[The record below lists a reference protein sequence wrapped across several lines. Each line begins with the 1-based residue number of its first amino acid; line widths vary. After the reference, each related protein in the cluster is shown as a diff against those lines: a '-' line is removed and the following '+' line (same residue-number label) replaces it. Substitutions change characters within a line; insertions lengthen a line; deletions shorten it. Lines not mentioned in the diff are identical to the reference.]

1 MASIDERVVRMR
13 LDSNQFQSAASGI
26 TKTLDNLREKLK
38 FKNAGEGLDN
48 VTKSANKVNFSG
60 IEAGINAINSKFS
73 TMGVAFMSVVNQITT
88 AAMNAGR
95 QIANGLIEP
104 IQQGFGEYETQLN
117 SVQTILA
124 NTKSKG
130 TTIDQVNEA
139 LNTLNTYADK
149 TIYNFSEMTRNIGTF
164 TAAGVD
170 LQTSVDSIK
179 GIANLAAMSGSSS
192 AQASQAMYQ
201 LSQAIAAGRV
211 SLMDWN
217 SVVNAGM
224 GGEEFQNALK
234 RTAEH
239 FGTNVDAM
247 IDKYGSFRESLTEGG
262 WLTTDVLTETLKQFS
277 GAYSEADLIAQGYS
291 EDQAKAI
298 MDLAKTSEDA
308 ATKVKTFTQLVDTT
322 KEALGSGWAQTWQ
335 LVFGDFEEARES
347 WTNISNRL
355 SDMISASSDARNAII
370 KEWAELGGRQEL
382 FGTLN
387 DALDTLLSYITPI
400 KQGFQDVF
408 PPATG
413 QQLFDL
419 TQRIHEFVQNAKL
432 STEESEALRN
442 AVSKLLRPVKALTD
456 AIFGAAEG
464 FSNFVGGFKGLFN
477 GVVSVADGLGSLIEN
492 LTSGIDLAG
501 VFSSALSGMGSALS
515 GIGRVLSYVGA
526 GISTLAAALG
536 NTISATMQGIANLT
550 SGAGVAAGGIVTTLQ
565 TIIMTIPEF
574 AGNVIAAVGDAIKT
588 IFDNWPIQEI
598 ISTIQDS
605 LFAVI
610 LADIHGFFS
619 STKKEVESGAGIF
632 DKINEVFD
640 RFTKIGDSF
649 VKVLDKATKT
659 LSAMQMSIQANAIL
673 KIAAAVGILAI
684 SLKTLSEIPLDRLGS
699 ALGGLAGGLVIMGGA
714 GIGMLAILKK
724 MAGDLKGVKELND
737 LAKTIQKIAISMV
750 AFAAAIRLL
759 ADSMQVMASLSWEE
773 ILKGVVGIGSMA
785 GVLVAVSKLMEKVK
799 GVGKTSVQ
807 LIVFAGAIALLGN
820 ALRTMASLSWEEL
833 IRGLVGIA
841 SSAGVMVAS
850 MKLISKGTKNFL
862 KTSITLISFSAAIRM
877 LAESMKVYQDI
888 DVSTMVKAGAAL
900 TGFMAIITIFQKAMG
915 KLKISDVIT
924 MTATLIALSQAVQ
937 TIGEAMAIYNEIDIA
952 AVGKGLAAVGG
963 FMLEAVALTKLL
975 GKSSNFVEVAGGLF
989 AISEAVKTFAES
1001 AQIMA
1006 ELSWEE
1012 IGKGLVGVGGG
1023 LAIMLAAMHA
1033 MPKDMLKQSAGFAV
1047 MSFSLKAFTDAIADL
1062 GDLSIEQVATAL
1074 VALAGGMTVMVVAAR
1089 ALKGTMSGS
1098 GSMMLIALALSM
1110 MAGPIKTLG
1119 SMDVAS
1125 IAKALVTLAASFTI
1139 IGVAAKTLGSM
1150 SGQILKTAGTLAVM
1164 GAAITVFGIGLTAM
1178 VYPIQKLAELT
1189 GQQLASGVA
1198 GLAGVIGTLFAL
1210 ATAMKTLP
1218 DFSVKTVAKVAIMAL
1233 VIAGIGAVIKQLGQL
1248 ETGAALQAATAL
1260 TEVLLAASGAIFVLG
1275 NVPVTGAVKG
1285 VATMAIIIAGMAA
1298 IVAAMGA
1305 IAQIPGA
1312 QWLVGEGKAFLQ
1324 SIGEAI
1330 GGFFGGIIGGVV
1342 GGAITGVA
1350 SSLPGLGQSLSDF
1363 MTNAQPFFDGAN
1375 RLDASSMDGV
1385 KSLASAMLMITGAG
1399 LLDAA
1404 TSWLTGGSSMVE
1416 FGKQIAEFAPYMKQ
1430 YSEAVSGIDTGAV
1443 TASATAAKA
1452 LAEFA
1457 SNIPNEGGLL
1467 GKIMGENDLAEFA
1480 KKLVPFGLSMK
1491 MYASAVSGID
1501 TGAVEASATA
1511 AKALAE
1517 FAKNIPNEGGLLGKI
1532 MGEND
1537 LATWG
1542 AKLVPF
1548 GLSMK
1553 MFADS
1558 VSGIDPNVVTNAA
1571 TAGKALA
1578 EMAATIP
1585 NTGGL
1590 VSVFTGDNDL
1600 GEWGPKL
1607 ASFGAS
1613 MMAFSLSV
1621 AGIDAGAVTNAA
1633 NAGKALAEMA
1643 SAIPNSGGLGSL
1655 FTGDNDISTWGEKLP
1670 AFGEALAAY
1679 STSVA
1684 SVNADAVTA
1693 SATAAQSLV
1702 ALQDSLPAIGGLGE
1716 IFTGSKSFET
1726 LSTELPKFGL
1736 ALAMYG
1742 AAVSTINPDAVTAS
1756 ATAASALV
1764 ELYNQLPSVNGVVQ
1778 WWSGAPDMSAF
1789 GQGLQQLGLGIGM
1802 YGAAVANVNPE
1813 TLTASTTA
1821 VQTLANIYS
1830 GLPSINGVVQW
1841 WTGAPDLSAFGTG
1854 LMQLGVGI
1862 AGFGMSVSGI
1872 DSGSLTAATAA
1883 VAVLGTVYGNL
1894 PAVRGIVQWWS
1905 GAPDLSTFADGLK
1918 PLGEGVKA
1926 FSDAVGDVDPAS
1938 ISAASSSLAVLSS
1951 IYSSLPSVNG
1961 IVQWWEG
1968 APDMTKFADGLG
1980 GLGAGLKA
1988 YASQVGGAQVNFEA
2002 VTASIEPIRQIANL
2016 ATSLTG
2022 KDFSGV
2028 TTFKETLTNAGDL
2041 GLTTFNENLGTTAET
2056 TKTKLEAIKTAISE
2070 NSTAIST
2077 EFTNMKTSISEAS
2090 TGLGGTVQTEMSNLS
2105 SYVSSGGSSTRSA
2118 LSGLTSAF
2126 NSFKSDVSTA
2136 MSNTVNSL
2144 ETSLNTAVSK
2154 IGGYEQQFYDKGK
2167 ALATRLTDGV
2177 DQNVGDISSKF
2188 TSKIDKA
2195 VSAVEGKYK
2204 SFYDAGAYLV
2214 QGFIAGMDAW
2224 IDRAATKA
2232 ASMASSAAE
2241 SAKAALG
2248 EHSPSRVFRKIGSFA
2263 GEGLVLGM
2271 EDMRDS
2277 VVRSGTDIGASATKG
2292 LNDSISRIQKFI
2304 DNDRA
2309 FTPSI
2314 TPVLDTTPLSSNTR
2328 GIEALLT
2335 RSNLGIKSNTRG
2347 LSDIKNV
2354 VSTNAMLERYQSDL
2368 ANSNRELQRT
2378 ITDLRGDMSSYNDAI
2393 ANQETAVYVDGK
2405 KLASTI
2411 AKPMN
2416 QQLGIRSRRGSLS
2429 RV

>member
-1 MASIDERVVRMR
+1 MATIDERVVRMR
-13 LDSNQFQSAASGI
+13 LDSNQFKSAASGI
-26 TKTLDNLREKLK
+26 TKTLDSLKEKLQ
-38 FKNAGEGLDN
+38 FKNAGAGLDN
-48 VTKSANKVNFSG
+48 VTKAANKVNFKG
-60 IEAGINAINSKFS
+60 IEDGINSINSKFS
-73 TMGVAFMSVVNQITT
+73 TMGVAFMSVVNQITNSAT
-88 AAMNAGR
+88 NAGR
-95 QIANGLIEP
+95 QIANSMIQP
-104 IQQGFGEYETQLN
+104 IQQGFSEYETQLN

-139 LNTLNTYADK
+139 LSTLNTYADK

-247 IDKYGSFRESLTEGG
+247 IQQYGSFRESLTQGG

-277 GAYSEADLIAQGYS
+277 GAYTEADLIAQGYS

-308 ATKVKTFTQLVDTT
+308 ATKVKTFTQMVDTT

-347 WTNISNRL
+347 WTNISTRL
-355 SDMISASSDARNAII
+355 SDMISSSADARNAIVS
-370 KEWAELGGRQEL
+370 EWAELGGRQEL

-387 DALDTLLSYITPI
+387 DALDTLLSYLTPI

-408 PPATG
+408 PSATG
-413 QQLFDL
+413 QQLYDL
-419 TQRIHEFVQNAKL
+419 TKRIHEFVQNAKL
-432 STEESEALRN
+432 SAEESEALRG

-477 GVVSVADGLGSLIEN
+477 GVVSVADGIGSLIEN
-492 LTSGIDLAG
+492 FMSGIDLAG
-501 VFSSALSGMGSALS
+501 VFSSALTGMGSALS
-515 GIGRVLSYVGA
+515 GIGRLLSYVGV
-526 GISTLAAALG
+526 GISTLASALA
-536 NTISATMQGIANLT
+536 NTISATMQGVANLT
-550 SGAGVAAGGIVTTLQ
+550 AGAGTAAGGIVTTLQ

-588 IFDNWPIQEI
+588 IFDNWPVQEI
-598 ISTIQDS
+598 VATVQDS

-619 STKKEVESGAGIF
+619 ASKKEVESGAGIF

-640 RFTKIGDSF
+640 RFTNIGDSF

-699 ALGGLAGGLVIMGGA
+699 SLGGLAGGLVIMGGA

-724 MAGDLKGVKELND
+724 MAGDLKGVKQLND

-759 ADSMQVMASLSWEE
+759 ADSMQVMSSLSWEG
-773 ILKGVVGIGSMA
+773 ILKGIVGIGAMA
-785 GVLVAVSKLMEKVK
+785 GVLVGVTKLMGKVK
-799 GVGKTSVQ
+799 GLGKTS
-807 LIVFAGAIALLGN
+807 LELMVFSAAIALLGN
-820 ALRTMASLSWEEL
+820 ALKSMAALSWEEL
-833 IRGLVGIA
+833 ARGLTGLA
-841 SSAGVMVAS
+841 ASAGVMVAS
-850 MKLISKGTKNFL
+850 MKLMSKGTKNFI
-862 KTSITLISFSAAIRM
+862 KTTVTLLAFGFAIKT
-877 LAESMKVYQDI
+877 LASSMKAYQDLDI
-888 DVSTMVKAGAAL
+888 STMAKAGASL
-900 TGFMAIITIFQKAMG
+900 IGFMAIIAIFQKSMNM
-915 KLKISDVIT
+915 LKISDVVV
-924 MTATLIALSQAVQ
+924 MAATLIALSQAVQ
-937 TIGEAMAIYNEIDIA
+937 TIGEAMTIYNEIDA
-952 AVGKGLAAVGG
+952 SAVAKGLAAVGG
-963 FMLEAVALTKLL
+963 FILEAVALTKLL
-975 GKSSNFVEVAGGLF
+975 GKSSNFAEVAGGLF

-1023 LAIMLAAMHA
+1023 LAIMLTAMHK
-1033 MPKDMLKQSAGFAV
+1033 MPENMLQESAGFAI
-1047 MSFSLKAFTDAIADL
+1047 MAFSLKSFTDAIADL
-1062 GDLSIEQVATAL
+1062 GQLSIGQVGTAL
-1074 VALAGGMTVMVVAAR
+1074 LALAGGMTVLVIAAKQ
-1089 ALKGTMSGS
+1089 LQGTMSGS
-1098 GSMMLIALALSM
+1098 GSMLLIALALSM
-1110 MAGPIKTLG
+1110 MAGPLKTLG
-1119 SMDVAS
+1119 DMSVGA
-1125 IAKALVTLAASFTI
+1125 IAKSLITLAASFTI

-1218 DFSVKTVAKVAIMAL
+1218 DFSIKTVAKVAIMAL
-1233 VIAGIGAVIKQLGQL
+1233 VIAGIGAVIKQLGEL

-1260 TEVLLAASGAIFVLG
+1260 TEVLLAASGALFVLG

-1285 VATMAIIIAGMAA
+1285 VATMAIVIAGMAA

-1342 GGAITGVA
+1342 GGAMAGVA
-1350 SSLPGLGQSLSDF
+1350 SALPGLGQSLSDF
-1363 MTNAQPFFDGAN
+1363 MTNAQPFFDGVQGI
-1375 RLDASSMDGV
+1375 DPSSMEGV
-1385 KSLASAMLMITGAG
+1385 KSLASAMLMVTGAG
-1399 LLDAA
+1399 LVDAA

-1416 FGKQIAEFAPYMKQ
+1416 FGKQISEFAPYMRA
-1430 YSEAVSGIDTGAV
+1430 YSEAVVGIDTGAV
-1443 TASATAAKA
+1443 TASATAAQA

-1457 SNIPNEGGLL
+1457 KNIPNEGGLL
-1467 GKIMGENDLAEFA
+1467 AKITGENDLAAFA
-1480 KKLVPFGLSMK
+1480 QKLVPFGLSMR
-1491 MYASAVSGID
+1491 MYAAAVAGID

-1537 LATWG
+1537 LGAWG

-1558 VSGIDPNVVTNAA
+1558 VAGIDTNVVTNAA

-1578 EMAATIP
+1578 EMAKAIP

-1590 VSVFTGDNDL
+1590 AAFFAGDNDL
-1600 GEWGPKL
+1600 GDWGPKL
-1607 ASFGAS
+1607 SDFGTSMKSFAE
-1613 MMAFSLSV
+1613 SV
-1621 AGIDAGAVTNAA
+1621 SGIDASAVTNAA

-1655 FTGDNDISTWGEKLP
+1655 FTGDNDISEWGEKLP
-1670 AFGEALAAY
+1670 LFGTALSAY
-1679 STSVA
+1679 SASVA
-1684 SVNADAVTA
+1684 LVNADAVTA
-1693 SATAAQSLV
+1693 SANAAQALV
-1702 ALQDSLPAIGGLGE
+1702 QLQSSLPAIGGLGE
-1716 IFTGSKSFET
+1716 IFTGTKSFDT
-1726 LSTELPKFGL
+1726 LSEELPKFGM
-1736 ALAMYG
+1736 ALGMYG
-1742 AAVSTINPDAVTAS
+1742 TAVSTINPEAVTAS
-1756 ATAASALV
+1756 ATAAGALV
-1764 ELYNQLPSVNGVVQ
+1764 ELYKSLPSVNGVVQ
-1778 WWSGAPDMSAF
+1778 WWSGAPDLSAF

-1802 YGAAVANVNPE
+1802 YGAAVSTVNPE

-1841 WTGAPDLSAFGTG
+1841 WTGAPDLSAFGQG
-1854 LMQLGVGI
+1854 LVQLGNGVSSF
-1862 AGFGMSVSGI
+1862 AKSVEGVQP
-1872 DSGSLTAATAA
+1872 DSITMATSAL
-1883 VAVLGTVYGNL
+1883 AVLSTIYSNL
-1894 PAVRGIVQWWS
+1894 PSVNGIVQWWS
-1905 GAPDLSTFADGLK
+1905 GAPDLSTFAAGLK

-1926 FSDAVGDVDPAS
+1926 FSDEVKDVKPKVITA
-1938 ISAASSSLAVLSS
+1938 AASSLQVLSD
-1951 IYSSLPSVNG
+1951 IYANLPAVNG
-1961 IVQWWEG
+1961 IVQWWSG
-1968 APDMTKFADGLG
+1968 APDMESFSNGLKGLG
-1980 GLGAGLKA
+1980 SGLKA
-1988 YASQVGGAQVNFEA
+1988 YAQEVGGAQVNFEA
-2002 VTASIEPIRQIANL
+2002 VSASIEPIRQVANL
-2016 ATSLTG
+2016 ASSLTG

-2028 TTFKETLTNAGDL
+2028 TTFKEAISNAGDL

-2056 TKTKLEAIKTAISE
+2056 TKTKLGDIKTAISE
-2070 NSTAIST
+2070 NATGIST

-2118 LSGLTSAF
+2118 LTGLTNAF
-2126 NSFKSDVSTA
+2126 NSFKSNVSTA
-2136 MSNTVNSL
+2136 MQNTVNSL
-2144 ETSLNTAVSK
+2144 ETSLSSAQSK
-2154 IGGYEQQFYDKGK
+2154 IDGYKQPFYDSGK
-2167 ALATRLTDGV
+2167 ALADNLSRGISE
-2177 DQNVGDISSKF
+2177 NVKEVKSSF
-2188 TSKIDKA
+2188 TGKIDGA
-2195 VSAVEGKYK
+2195 VSAIRGKRK
-2204 SFYDAGAYLV
+2204 DFYDAGAWLV
-2214 QGFIAGMDAW
+2214 QGFIAGMEAW
-2224 IDRAATKA
+2224 IDRAANRA
-2232 ASMASSAAE
+2232 AAMANAAE
-2241 SAKAALG
+2241 SAAKAALD

-2271 EDMRDS
+2271 DDMRDS
-2277 VVRSGTDIGASATKG
+2277 VAKSGMAIGRSATKG
-2292 LNDSISRIQKFI
+2292 LNDSLVKIQSFI
-2304 DNDRA
+2304 DGDRSL
-2309 FTPSI
+2309 TPSI
-2314 TPVLDTTPLSSNTR
+2314 TPVLDTSPLLSNTR
-2328 GIEALLT
+2328 GIENLLS
-2335 RSNLGIKSNTRG
+2335 RSNLGIRSNVRG
-2347 LSDIKNV
+2347 LEAIRNV
-2354 VSTNAMLERYQSDL
+2354 VSTNSMLERYQSDL
-2368 ANSNRELQRT
+2368 MTSNRDLRNS
-2378 ITDLRGDMSSYNDAI
+2378 ITDLRGDMSKYASAVES
-2393 ANQETAVYVDGK
+2393 QETSVYIDGK

-2416 QQLGIRSRRGSLS
+2416 QELGKRYRRGSLTKL
-2429 RV
+2429 

>member
-13 LDSNQFQSAASGI
+13 LDSNQFKSAASGI
-26 TKTLDNLREKLK
+26 TKTLDSLKEKLQ
-38 FKNAGEGLDN
+38 FKNAGAGLDN
-48 VTKSANKVNFSG
+48 VTKAANKVNFKG
-60 IEAGINAINSKFS
+60 IEDGINSINGKFS
-73 TMGVAFMSVVNQITT
+73 TMGVAFMSVVNQITNS
-88 AAMNAGR
+88 AMNAGR
-95 QIANGLIEP
+95 QIANSMIQP
-104 IQQGFGEYETQLN
+104 IQQGFSEYETQLN

-179 GIANLAAMSGSSS
+179 GIANLAAISGSSS

-247 IDKYGSFRESLTEGG
+247 IQEYGSFRESLTQGG

-277 GAYSEADLIAQGYS
+277 GAYTEADLIAQGYS

-355 SDMISASSDARNAII
+355 SDMISSSSDARNAIVS
-370 KEWAELGGRQEL
+370 EWAELGGRQEL

-387 DALDTLLSYITPI
+387 DALDTLLSYLTPI

-413 QQLFDL
+413 QQLYDL
-419 TQRIHEFVQNAKL
+419 TKRIHEFVQNTKL
-432 STEESEALRN
+432 STEESEALRG

-456 AIFGAAEG
+456 AILGAGEG

-477 GVVSVADGLGSLIEN
+477 GVVSVADGIGSLIEN
-492 LTSGIDLAG
+492 FMSGIDLAG

-515 GIGRVLSYVGA
+515 GIGRLLSYVGT
-526 GISTLAAALG
+526 GISTLASALA
-536 NTISATMQGIANLT
+536 NTISATMQGVANLT
-550 SGAGVAAGGIVTTLQ
+550 AGAGTAAGGIVTTLQ

-598 ISTIQDS
+598 IATVQDS
-605 LFAVI
+605 LFTVI

-619 STKKEVESGAGIF
+619 GAKKEVESGAGIF

-659 LSAMQMSIQANAIL
+659 LSAMQTSIQANAIL

-684 SLKTLSEIPLDRLGS
+684 SLKTLSEIPIDRLGS
-699 ALGGLAGGLVIMGGA
+699 SLGGLAGGLVIMGGA

-724 MAGDLKGVKELND
+724 MAGDLKGVKQLND
-737 LAKTIQKIAISMV
+737 LSKTIQKIAISMV

-759 ADSMQVMASLSWEE
+759 ADSMQVMSSLSWEG
-773 ILKGVVGIGSMA
+773 ILKGIVGIGAMA
-785 GVLVAVSKLMEKVK
+785 GVLVGVTKLMEKVK
-799 GVGKTSVQ
+799 GVGKTS
-807 LIVFAGAIALLGN
+807 LELMVFSAAIALLGN
-820 ALRTMASLSWEEL
+820 ALKSMADLSWEEL
-833 IRGLVGIA
+833 ARGLTGIA
-841 SSAGVMVAS
+841 ASAGVMVAS
-850 MKLISKGTKNFL
+850 MKLMSKGTKNFI
-862 KTSITLISFSAAIRM
+862 KTTVTLLAFGFAIKT
-877 LAESMKVYQDI
+877 LASSMKAYQDI
-888 DVSTMVKAGAAL
+888 DLSAMGKAGASL
-900 TGFMAIITIFQKAMG
+900 IGFMAIIAIFRKSMSE
-915 KLKISDVIT
+915 LKISDVVV
-924 MTATLIALSQAVQ
+924 MAATLVALSQAVQ
-937 TIGEAMAIYNEIDIA
+937 TIGEAMTIYNEIDA
-952 AVGKGLAAVGG
+952 SAVGKGLAAVGG
-963 FMLEAVALTKLL
+963 FVLEAVALTKLL
-975 GKSSNFVEVAGGLF
+975 GKSSNFVEVSGGLF

-1023 LAIMLAAMHA
+1023 LAIMLTAMHK
-1033 MPKDMLKQSAGFAV
+1033 MPKDMLQQSAGFAV
-1047 MSFSLKAFTDAIADL
+1047 MAFSLKSFTDAIADL
-1062 GDLSIEQVATAL
+1062 GQLSIEQVGTAL
-1074 VALAGGMTVMVVAAR
+1074 VALAGGMTVLVIAAR
-1089 ALKGTMSGS
+1089 QLQDTMSGS
-1098 GSMMLIALALSM
+1098 GSMLLIALALSM
-1110 MAGPIKTLG
+1110 MVGPLKTLG
-1119 SMDVAS
+1119 DMSVGA
-1125 IAKALVTLAASFTI
+1125 IAKSLVTLAASFTI

-1178 VYPIQKLAELT
+1178 VHPIQKLAELT

-1198 GLAGVIGTLFAL
+1198 GLVGVIGTLFAL

-1233 VIAGIGAVIKQLGQL
+1233 VIAGIGAVIKQLGEL

-1260 TEVLLAASGAIFVLG
+1260 TEVLLAASAALFVLG

-1285 VATMAIIIAGMAA
+1285 VATMAIVIAGMSAVVAA
-1298 IVAAMGA
+1298 IGG

-1324 SIGEAI
+1324 TIGEAI
-1330 GGFFGGIIGGVV
+1330 GGFFGGIVGGVV
-1342 GGAITGVA
+1342 GGAMAGVA
-1350 SSLPGLGQSLSDF
+1350 SALPGLGQSLSDF
-1363 MTNAQPFFDGAN
+1363 MTNAQPFFDGVQGI
-1375 RLDASSMDGV
+1375 DPSSMEGV
-1385 KSLASAMLMITGAG
+1385 KSLASAMLMVTGAG
-1399 LLDAA
+1399 LVDAA

-1416 FGKQIAEFAPYMKQ
+1416 FGKQISEFAPYMRA
-1430 YSEAVSGIDTGAV
+1430 YSEAVVGIDTGAV
-1443 TASATAAKA
+1443 T
-1452 LAEFA
+1452 
-1457 SNIPNEGGLL
+1457 
-1467 GKIMGENDLAEFA
+1467 
-1480 KKLVPFGLSMK
+1480 
-1491 MYASAVSGID
+1491 
-1501 TGAVEASATA
+1501 ASATA

-1542 AKLVPF
+1542 TKLVPF
-1548 GLSMK
+1548 GKSMK
-1553 MFADS
+1553 QFADS
-1558 VSGIDPNVVTNAA
+1558 VAGIDTNVVTNAA

-1578 EMAATIP
+1578 EMAKAIP

-1590 VSVFTGDNDL
+1590 AAFFAGDNDL
-1600 GEWGPKL
+1600 GDWGPKL
-1607 ASFGAS
+1607 SDFGTSMKSFAE
-1613 MMAFSLSV
+1613 SV
-1621 AGIDAGAVTNAA
+1621 SGIDASAVTNAA

-1643 SAIPNSGGLGSL
+1643 SAIPNSGGLVSL
-1655 FTGDNDISTWGEKLP
+1655 FTGDNDISEWGEKLP
-1670 AFGEALAAY
+1670 LFGDALSAY
-1679 STSVA
+1679 SASVA
-1684 SVNADAVTA
+1684 LVNADAVTA
-1693 SATAAQSLV
+1693 SANAAQALV
-1702 ALQDSLPAIGGLGE
+1702 QLQSSLPAIGGLGE
-1716 IFTGSKSFET
+1716 IFTGTKSFDT
-1726 LSTELPKFGL
+1726 LTEQLPKFGM
-1736 ALAMYG
+1736 ALGMYG
-1742 AAVSTINPDAVTAS
+1742 AAVSTVNPEAVTAS
-1756 ATAASALV
+1756 ANAAGSLV
-1764 ELYNQLPSVNGVVQ
+1764 ELYKSLPSVNGVVQ
-1778 WWSGAPDMSAF
+1778 WWSGAPDLSAF
-1789 GQGLQQLGLGIGM
+1789 GQGLQQLGLGIAM
-1802 YGAAVANVNPE
+1802 YGTAVQNVNPD

-1830 GLPSINGVVQW
+1830 GLPSVNGVVQW
-1841 WTGAPDLSAFGTG
+1841 WSGAPDLSTFGQG
-1854 LMQLGVGI
+1854 LVQLGNGI
-1862 AGFGMSVSGI
+1862 ASFSESIDGI
-1872 DSGSLTAATAA
+1872 KPDVINTATSALQVLATI
-1883 VAVLGTVYGNL
+1883 YSNL
-1894 PAVRGIVQWWS
+1894 PSVNGIVQWWN

-1926 FSDAVGDVDPAS
+1926 FSDEVKDVKPKVITA
-1938 ISAASSSLAVLSS
+1938 AASSLQVLSE
-1951 IYSSLPSVNG
+1951 IYANLPAVNG
-1961 IVQWWEG
+1961 IVQWWSG
-1968 APDMTKFADGLG
+1968 TPDMESFSNGLKGLG
-1980 GLGAGLKA
+1980 SGLKA
-1988 YASQVGGAQVNFEA
+1988 YAQEVGGAQVNFEA
-2002 VTASIEPIRQIANL
+2002 VSASIEPIRQVANL
-2016 ATSLTG
+2016 ASSLTG

-2028 TTFKETLTNAGDL
+2028 TTFKEAISNAGDL
-2041 GLTTFNENLGTTAET
+2041 GLTTFNKNLGTTAET
-2056 TKTKLEAIKTAISE
+2056 TKTKLGDIKTAISE
-2070 NSTAIST
+2070 NATGIST

-2118 LSGLTSAF
+2118 LTGLTSAF
-2126 NSFKSDVSTA
+2126 NSFKSNVSTA
-2136 MSNTVNSL
+2136 MQNTVNSL
-2144 ETSLNTAVSK
+2144 STSLTNAQSK
-2154 IGGYEQQFYDKGK
+2154 IDGYKQPFYDSGK
-2167 ALATRLTDGV
+2167 ALADNLSRGV
-2177 DQNVGDISSKF
+2177 SENVKELKSGF
-2188 TSKIDKA
+2188 TGKIDGA
-2195 VSAVEGKYK
+2195 VSAVRGKRQD
-2204 SFYDAGAYLV
+2204 FYDAGAWLV
-2214 QGFIAGMDAW
+2214 QGFIAGMNAW
-2224 IDRAATKA
+2224 IDTAANRAAA
-2232 ASMASSAAE
+2232 MANAAE
-2241 SAKAALG
+2241 SAAKAALD

-2271 EDMRDS
+2271 DDMRDS
-2277 VVRSGTDIGASATKG
+2277 VAKSGMAIGRSATKG
-2292 LNDSISRIQKFI
+2292 LNDSLVKIQSFI
-2304 DNDRA
+2304 DGDRS

-2314 TPVLDTTPLSSNTR
+2314 TPVLDTTPLLNNAS
-2328 GIEALLT
+2328 GIENLLS
-2335 RSNLGIKSNTRG
+2335 RSNVGIRSTARG
-2347 LSDIKNV
+2347 LDAIRNV
-2354 VSTNAMLERYQSDL
+2354 VSTNSMLEQYQSDL
-2368 ANSNRELQRT
+2368 MNGNRELRDS
-2378 ITDLRGDMSSYNDAI
+2378 IGGLRNDMSKYISA
-2393 ANQETAVYVDGK
+2393 AESQETAVYVDGK
-2405 KLASTI
+2405 KLASSI

>member
-1 MASIDERVVRMR
+1 MATIDERVVRMR
-13 LDSNQFQSAASGI
+13 LDSNQFKSAASGI
-26 TKTLDNLREKLK
+26 TKTLDSLKEKLQ
-38 FKNAGEGLDN
+38 FKNAGAGLDN
-48 VTKSANKVNFSG
+48 VTKAANKVNFKG

-73 TMGVAFMSVVNQITT
+73 TMGVAFMSVVNQITNS
-88 AAMNAGR
+88 AMNAGR
-95 QIANGLIEP
+95 QIANSMIQP
-104 IQQGFGEYETQLN
+104 IQQGFSEYETQLN

-139 LNTLNTYADK
+139 LSTLNTYADK

-247 IDKYGSFRESLTEGG
+247 IQQYGSFRESLTQGG

-277 GAYSEADLIAQGYS
+277 GAYTEADLIAQGYS

-308 ATKVKTFTQLVDTT
+308 ATKVKTFTQMVDTT

-347 WTNISNRL
+347 WTNISTRL
-355 SDMISASSDARNAII
+355 SDMISSSADARNAIVS
-370 KEWAELGGRQEL
+370 EWAELGGRQEL

-387 DALDTLLSYITPI
+387 DALDTLLSYLTPI

-408 PPATG
+408 PSATG
-413 QQLFDL
+413 QQLYDL
-419 TQRIHEFVQNAKL
+419 TKRIHEFVQNAKL
-432 STEESEALRN
+432 SAEESEALRG

-477 GVVSVADGLGSLIEN
+477 GVVSVADGIGSLIEN
-492 LTSGIDLAG
+492 FMSGIDLAG
-501 VFSSALSGMGSALS
+501 VFSSALTGMGSALS
-515 GIGRVLSYVGA
+515 GIGRLLSYVGV
-526 GISTLAAALG
+526 GISTLASALA
-536 NTISATMQGIANLT
+536 NTISATMQGVANLT
-550 SGAGVAAGGIVTTLQ
+550 AGAGTAAGGIVTTLQ

-588 IFDNWPIQEI
+588 IFDNWPVQEI
-598 ISTIQDS
+598 VATVQDS

-619 STKKEVESGAGIF
+619 ASKKEVESGAGIF

-640 RFTKIGDSF
+640 RFTNIGDSF

-699 ALGGLAGGLVIMGGA
+699 SLGGLAGGLVIMGGA

-724 MAGDLKGVKELND
+724 MAGDLKGVKQLND

-759 ADSMQVMASLSWEE
+759 ADSMQVMSSLSWEG
-773 ILKGVVGIGSMA
+773 ILKGIVGIGAMA
-785 GVLVAVSKLMEKVK
+785 GVLVGVTKLMGKVK
-799 GVGKTSVQ
+799 GLGKTS
-807 LIVFAGAIALLGN
+807 LELMVFSAAIALLGN
-820 ALRTMASLSWEEL
+820 ALKSMAALSWEEL
-833 IRGLVGIA
+833 ARGLTGIA
-841 SSAGVMVAS
+841 ASAGVMVAS
-850 MKLISKGTKNFL
+850 MKLMSKGTKNFI
-862 KTSITLISFSAAIRM
+862 KTTVTLLAFGFAIKT
-877 LAESMKVYQDI
+877 LASSMKAYQDLDI
-888 DVSTMVKAGAAL
+888 STMAKAGASL
-900 TGFMAIITIFQKAMG
+900 IGFMAIIAIFQKSMNM
-915 KLKISDVIT
+915 LKISDVVV
-924 MTATLIALSQAVQ
+924 MAATLIALSQAVQ
-937 TIGEAMAIYNEIDIA
+937 TIGEAMTIYNEIDA
-952 AVGKGLAAVGG
+952 SAVAKGLAAVGG
-963 FMLEAVALTKLL
+963 FILEAVALTKLL
-975 GKSSNFVEVAGGLF
+975 GKSSNFAEVAGGLF

-1023 LAIMLAAMHA
+1023 LAIMLTAMHK
-1033 MPKDMLKQSAGFAV
+1033 MPENMLQESAGFAI
-1047 MSFSLKAFTDAIADL
+1047 MAFSLKSFTDAIADL
-1062 GDLSIEQVATAL
+1062 GQLSIGQVGTAL
-1074 VALAGGMTVMVVAAR
+1074 LALAGGMTVLVIAAKQ
-1089 ALKGTMSGS
+1089 LQGTMSGS
-1098 GSMMLIALALSM
+1098 GSMLLIALALSM
-1110 MAGPIKTLG
+1110 MAGPLKTLG
-1119 SMDVAS
+1119 DMSVGA
-1125 IAKALVTLAASFTI
+1125 IAKSLITLAASFTI

-1233 VIAGIGAVIKQLGQL
+1233 VIAGIGAVIKQLGEL
-1248 ETGAALQAATAL
+1248 ESGAALQAATAL
-1260 TEVLLAASGAIFVLG
+1260 TEVLLAASGALFVLG

-1285 VATMAIIIAGMAA
+1285 VATMAIVIAGMAA

-1330 GGFFGGIIGGVV
+1330 GGFFGGIVGGVV
-1342 GGAITGVA
+1342 GGAMAGVA
-1350 SSLPGLGQSLSDF
+1350 SALPGLGQSLSDF
-1363 MTNAQPFFDGAN
+1363 MTNAQPFFDGVQGI
-1375 RLDASSMDGV
+1375 DPSSMEGV
-1385 KSLASAMLMITGAG
+1385 KSLASAMLMVTGAG
-1399 LLDAA
+1399 LVDAA

-1416 FGKQIAEFAPYMKQ
+1416 FGKQISEFAPYMRA
-1430 YSEAVSGIDTGAV
+1430 YSEAVVGIDTGAV
-1443 TASATAAKA
+1443 TASATAAQA

-1457 SNIPNEGGLL
+1457 KNIPNEGGLL
-1467 GKIMGENDLAEFA
+1467 AKITGENDLAAFA
-1480 KKLVPFGLSMK
+1480 QKLVPFGLSMR
-1491 MYASAVSGID
+1491 MYAAAVAGID

-1537 LATWG
+1537 LGAWG

-1558 VSGIDPNVVTNAA
+1558 VAGIDTNVVTNAA

-1578 EMAATIP
+1578 EMAKAIP

-1590 VSVFTGDNDL
+1590 AAFFAGDNDL
-1600 GEWGPKL
+1600 GDWGPKL
-1607 ASFGAS
+1607 SDFGTSMKSFAE
-1613 MMAFSLSV
+1613 SV
-1621 AGIDAGAVTNAA
+1621 SGIDASAVTNAA

-1655 FTGDNDISTWGEKLP
+1655 FTGDNDISEWGEKLP
-1670 AFGEALAAY
+1670 LFGTALSAY
-1679 STSVA
+1679 SASVA
-1684 SVNADAVTA
+1684 LVNADAVTA
-1693 SATAAQSLV
+1693 SANAAQALV
-1702 ALQDSLPAIGGLGE
+1702 QLQSSLPAIGGLGE
-1716 IFTGSKSFET
+1716 IFTGTKSFDT
-1726 LSTELPKFGL
+1726 LSEELPKFGM
-1736 ALAMYG
+1736 ALGMYG
-1742 AAVSTINPDAVTAS
+1742 TAVSTINPEAVTAS
-1756 ATAASALV
+1756 ATAAGALV
-1764 ELYNQLPSVNGVVQ
+1764 ELYKSLPSVNGVVQ
-1778 WWSGAPDMSAF
+1778 WWSGAPDLSAF

-1802 YGAAVANVNPE
+1802 YGAAVSTVNPE

-1841 WTGAPDLSAFGTG
+1841 WTGAPDLSAFGQG
-1854 LMQLGVGI
+1854 LVQLGNGVSSF
-1862 AGFGMSVSGI
+1862 AKSVEGVQP
-1872 DSGSLTAATAA
+1872 DSITMATSAL
-1883 VAVLGTVYGNL
+1883 AVLSTIYSNL
-1894 PAVRGIVQWWS
+1894 PSVNGIVQWWS
-1905 GAPDLSTFADGLK
+1905 GAPDLSTFAAGLK

-1926 FSDAVGDVDPAS
+1926 FSDEVKDVKPKVITA
-1938 ISAASSSLAVLSS
+1938 AASSLQVLSD
-1951 IYSSLPSVNG
+1951 IYANLPAVNG
-1961 IVQWWEG
+1961 IVQWWSG
-1968 APDMTKFADGLG
+1968 APDMESFSNGLKGLG
-1980 GLGAGLKA
+1980 SGLKA
-1988 YASQVGGAQVNFEA
+1988 YAQEVGGAQVNFEA
-2002 VTASIEPIRQIANL
+2002 VSASIEPIRQVANL
-2016 ATSLTG
+2016 ASSLTG

-2028 TTFKETLTNAGDL
+2028 TTFKEAISNAGDL

-2056 TKTKLEAIKTAISE
+2056 TKTKLGDIKTAISE
-2070 NSTAIST
+2070 NATGIST

-2118 LSGLTSAF
+2118 LTGLTSAF
-2126 NSFKSDVSTA
+2126 TSFKSNVSTA
-2136 MSNTVNSL
+2136 MQNTVNSL
-2144 ETSLNTAVSK
+2144 STSLSSAQSK
-2154 IGGYEQQFYDKGK
+2154 IDGYKQPFYDSGK
-2167 ALATRLTDGV
+2167 ALADNLSRGV
-2177 DQNVGDISSKF
+2177 SENVKEVKSSF
-2188 TSKIDKA
+2188 TGKIDGA
-2195 VSAVEGKYK
+2195 VSAIRGKRK
-2204 SFYDAGAYLV
+2204 DFYDAGAWLV
-2214 QGFIAGMDAW
+2214 QGFIAGMEAW
-2224 IDRAATKA
+2224 IDRAANRA
-2232 ASMASSAAE
+2232 AAMADAAE
-2241 SAKAALG
+2241 TSAKAALD
-2248 EHSPSRVFRKIGSFA
+2248 ENSPSRVFRKIGSFA

-2271 EDMRDS
+2271 DDMRDS
-2277 VVRSGTDIGASATKG
+2277 VAKSGMAIGRSATKG
-2292 LNDSISRIQKFI
+2292 LNDSLVKIQSFI
-2304 DNDRA
+2304 DGDRS

-2314 TPVLDTTPLSSNTR
+2314 TPVLDTTPLLSNTR
-2328 GIEALLT
+2328 GIENLLS
-2335 RSNLGIKSNTRG
+2335 RSNLGIRSNVRG
-2347 LSDIKNV
+2347 LEAIRNV
-2354 VSTNAMLERYQSDL
+2354 VSTNSMLERYQSDL
-2368 ANSNRELQRT
+2368 MTSNRDLRNS
-2378 ITDLRGDMSSYNDAI
+2378 ITDLRGDMSKYASAVES
-2393 ANQETAVYVDGK
+2393 QETAVYIDGK

>member
-1 MASIDERVVRMR
+1 MATIDERVVRMR
-13 LDSNQFQSAASGI
+13 LDSNQFKSAASGI
-26 TKTLDNLREKLK
+26 TKTLDSLKEKLQ
-38 FKNAGEGLDN
+38 FKNAGAGLDN
-48 VTKSANKVNFSG
+48 VTKAANKVNFKG

-73 TMGVAFMSVVNQITT
+73 TMGVAFMSVVNQITNS
-88 AAMNAGR
+88 AMNAGR
-95 QIANGLIEP
+95 QIANSMIQP
-104 IQQGFGEYETQLN
+104 IQQGFSEYETQLN

-139 LNTLNTYADK
+139 LSTLNTYADK

-247 IDKYGSFRESLTEGG
+247 IQQYGSFRESLTQGG

-277 GAYSEADLIAQGYS
+277 GAYTEADLIAQGYS

-308 ATKVKTFTQLVDTT
+308 ATKVKTFTQMVDTT

-347 WTNISNRL
+347 WTNISTRL
-355 SDMISASSDARNAII
+355 SDMISSSADARNAIVS
-370 KEWAELGGRQEL
+370 EWAELGGRQEL

-387 DALDTLLSYITPI
+387 DALDTLLSYLTPI

-408 PPATG
+408 PSATG
-413 QQLFDL
+413 QQLYDL
-419 TQRIHEFVQNAKL
+419 TKRIHEFVQNAKL
-432 STEESEALRN
+432 SAEESEALRG

-477 GVVSVADGLGSLIEN
+477 GVVSVADGIGSLIEN
-492 LTSGIDLAG
+492 FMSGIDLAG
-501 VFSSALSGMGSALS
+501 VFSSALTGMGSALS
-515 GIGRVLSYVGA
+515 GIGRLLSYVGV
-526 GISTLAAALG
+526 GISTLASALA
-536 NTISATMQGIANLT
+536 NTISATMQGVANLT
-550 SGAGVAAGGIVTTLQ
+550 AGAGTAAGGIVTTLQ

-598 ISTIQDS
+598 VATVQDS

-619 STKKEVESGAGIF
+619 ASKKEVESGAGIF

-640 RFTKIGDSF
+640 RFTNIGDSF

-699 ALGGLAGGLVIMGGA
+699 SLGGLAGGLVIMGGA

-724 MAGDLKGVKELND
+724 MAGDLKGVKQLND

-759 ADSMQVMASLSWEE
+759 ADSMQVMSSLSWEG
-773 ILKGVVGIGSMA
+773 ILKGIVGIGAMA
-785 GVLVAVSKLMEKVK
+785 GVLVGVTKLMGKVK
-799 GVGKTSVQ
+799 GLGKTS
-807 LIVFAGAIALLGN
+807 LELMVFSAAIALLGN
-820 ALRTMASLSWEEL
+820 ALKSMAALSWEEL
-833 IRGLVGIA
+833 ARGLTGLA
-841 SSAGVMVAS
+841 ASAGVMVAS
-850 MKLISKGTKNFL
+850 MKLMSKGTKNFI
-862 KTSITLISFSAAIRM
+862 KTTVTLLAFGFAIKT
-877 LAESMKVYQDI
+877 LASSMKAYQDLDI
-888 DVSTMVKAGAAL
+888 STMAKAGASL
-900 TGFMAIITIFQKAMG
+900 IGFMAIIAIFQKSMNM
-915 KLKISDVIT
+915 LKISDVVV
-924 MTATLIALSQAVQ
+924 MAATLIALSQAVQ
-937 TIGEAMAIYNEIDIA
+937 TIGEAMTIYNEIDA
-952 AVGKGLAAVGG
+952 SAVAKGLAAVGG
-963 FMLEAVALTKLL
+963 FILEAVALTKLL
-975 GKSSNFVEVAGGLF
+975 GKSSNFAEVAGGLF

-1023 LAIMLAAMHA
+1023 LAIMLTAMHK
-1033 MPKDMLKQSAGFAV
+1033 MPENMLQESAGFAI
-1047 MSFSLKAFTDAIADL
+1047 MAFSLKSFTDAIADL
-1062 GDLSIEQVATAL
+1062 GQLSIGQVGTAL
-1074 VALAGGMTVMVVAAR
+1074 LALAGGMTVLVIAAKQ
-1089 ALKGTMSGS
+1089 LQGTMSGS
-1098 GSMMLIALALSM
+1098 GSMLLIALALSM
-1110 MAGPIKTLG
+1110 MAGPLKTLG
-1119 SMDVAS
+1119 DMSVGA
-1125 IAKALVTLAASFTI
+1125 IAKSLITLAASFTI

-1233 VIAGIGAVIKQLGQL
+1233 VIAGIGAVIKQLGEL
-1248 ETGAALQAATAL
+1248 ESGAALQAATAL
-1260 TEVLLAASGAIFVLG
+1260 TEVLLAASGALFVLG

-1285 VATMAIIIAGMAA
+1285 VATMAIVIAGMAA

-1330 GGFFGGIIGGVV
+1330 GGFFGGIVGGVV
-1342 GGAITGVA
+1342 GGAMAGVA
-1350 SSLPGLGQSLSDF
+1350 SALPGLGQSLSDF
-1363 MTNAQPFFDGAN
+1363 MTNAQPFFDGVQGI
-1375 RLDASSMDGV
+1375 DPSSMEGV
-1385 KSLASAMLMITGAG
+1385 KSLASAMLMVTGAG
-1399 LLDAA
+1399 LVDAA

-1416 FGKQIAEFAPYMKQ
+1416 FGKQISEFAPYMRA
-1430 YSEAVSGIDTGAV
+1430 YSEAVVGIDTGAV
-1443 TASATAAKA
+1443 TASATAAQA

-1457 SNIPNEGGLL
+1457 KNIPNEGGLL
-1467 GKIMGENDLAEFA
+1467 AKITGENDLAAFA
-1480 KKLVPFGLSMK
+1480 QKLVPFGLSMR
-1491 MYASAVSGID
+1491 MYAAAVAGID

-1537 LATWG
+1537 LGAWG

-1558 VSGIDPNVVTNAA
+1558 VAGIDTNVVTNAA

-1578 EMAATIP
+1578 EMAKAIP

-1590 VSVFTGDNDL
+1590 AAFFAGDNDL
-1600 GEWGPKL
+1600 GDWGPKL
-1607 ASFGAS
+1607 SDFGTSMKSFAE
-1613 MMAFSLSV
+1613 SV
-1621 AGIDAGAVTNAA
+1621 SGIDASAVTNAA

-1655 FTGDNDISTWGEKLP
+1655 FTGDNDISEWGEKLP
-1670 AFGEALAAY
+1670 LFGTALSAY
-1679 STSVA
+1679 SASVA
-1684 SVNADAVTA
+1684 LVNADAVTA
-1693 SATAAQSLV
+1693 SANAAQALV
-1702 ALQDSLPAIGGLGE
+1702 QLQSSLPAIGGLGE
-1716 IFTGSKSFET
+1716 LFTGTKSFDT
-1726 LSTELPKFGL
+1726 LSEQLPKFGM
-1736 ALAMYG
+1736 ALGMYG
-1742 AAVSTINPDAVTAS
+1742 AAVSTVNPEAVTAS
-1756 ATAASALV
+1756 ATAAGALV
-1764 ELYNQLPSVNGVVQ
+1764 ELYKSLPSVNGVVQ
-1778 WWSGAPDMSAF
+1778 WWSGAPDLSAF

-1802 YGAAVANVNPE
+1802 YGAAVSTVNPE

-1841 WTGAPDLSAFGTG
+1841 WTGAPDLSAFGQG
-1854 LMQLGVGI
+1854 LVQLGNGVSSF
-1862 AGFGMSVSGI
+1862 AKSVEGVQP
-1872 DSGSLTAATAA
+1872 DSITMATSAL
-1883 VAVLGTVYGNL
+1883 AVLSTIYSNL
-1894 PAVRGIVQWWS
+1894 PSVNGIVQWWS
-1905 GAPDLSTFADGLK
+1905 GAPDLSTFAAGLK

-1926 FSDAVGDVDPAS
+1926 FSDEVKDVKPKVITA
-1938 ISAASSSLAVLSS
+1938 AASSLQVLSD
-1951 IYSSLPSVNG
+1951 IYANLPAVNG
-1961 IVQWWEG
+1961 IVQWWSG
-1968 APDMTKFADGLG
+1968 APDMESFSNGLKGLG
-1980 GLGAGLKA
+1980 SGLKA
-1988 YASQVGGAQVNFEA
+1988 YAQEVGGAQVNFEA
-2002 VTASIEPIRQIANL
+2002 VSASIEPIRQVANL
-2016 ATSLTG
+2016 ASSLTG

-2028 TTFKETLTNAGDL
+2028 TTFKEAISNAGDL

-2056 TKTKLEAIKTAISE
+2056 TKTKLGDIKTAISE
-2070 NSTAIST
+2070 NATGIST

-2118 LSGLTSAF
+2118 LTGLTSAF
-2126 NSFKSDVSTA
+2126 TSFKSNVSTA
-2136 MSNTVNSL
+2136 MQNTVNSL
-2144 ETSLNTAVSK
+2144 STSLSSAQSK
-2154 IGGYEQQFYDKGK
+2154 IDGYKQPFYDSGK
-2167 ALATRLTDGV
+2167 ALADNLSRGV
-2177 DQNVGDISSKF
+2177 SENVKEVKSSF
-2188 TSKIDKA
+2188 TGKIDGA
-2195 VSAVEGKYK
+2195 VSAIRGKRK
-2204 SFYDAGAYLV
+2204 DFYDAGAWLV
-2214 QGFIAGMDAW
+2214 QGFIAGMEAW
-2224 IDRAATKA
+2224 IDRAANRA
-2232 ASMASSAAE
+2232 AAMADAAE
-2241 SAKAALG
+2241 TSAKAALD
-2248 EHSPSRVFRKIGSFA
+2248 ENSPSRVFRKIGSFA

-2271 EDMRDS
+2271 DDMRDS
-2277 VVRSGTDIGASATKG
+2277 VAKSGMAIGRSATKG
-2292 LNDSISRIQKFI
+2292 LNDSLVKIQSFI
-2304 DNDRA
+2304 DGDRS

-2314 TPVLDTTPLSSNTR
+2314 TPVLDTTPLLSNTR
-2328 GIEALLT
+2328 GIENLLS
-2335 RSNLGIKSNTRG
+2335 RSNLGIRSNVRG
-2347 LSDIKNV
+2347 LEAIRNV
-2354 VSTNAMLERYQSDL
+2354 VSTNSMLERYQSDL
-2368 ANSNRELQRT
+2368 MTSNRDLRNS
-2378 ITDLRGDMSSYNDAI
+2378 ITDLRGDMSKYASAVES
-2393 ANQETAVYVDGK
+2393 QETAVYIDGK

>member
-1 MASIDERVVRMR
+1 MATIDERVVRMR
-13 LDSNQFQSAASGI
+13 LDSNQFKSAASGI
-26 TKTLDNLREKLK
+26 TKTLDSLKEKLQ
-38 FKNAGEGLDN
+38 FKNAGAGLDN
-48 VTKSANKVNFSG
+48 VTKAANKVNFKG
-60 IEAGINAINSKFS
+60 IEAGINSINSKFS
-73 TMGVAFMSVVNQITT
+73 TMGVAFMSVVNQITNS
-88 AAMNAGR
+88 AMNAGR
-95 QIANGLIEP
+95 QLANSMIQP
-104 IQQGFGEYETQLN
+104 IQQGFSEYETQLN

-247 IDKYGSFRESLTEGG
+247 IQQYGSFRESLTQGG

-277 GAYSEADLIAQGYS
+277 GAYTEADLIAQGYS

-322 KEALGSGWAQTWQ
+322 KEAMGSGWAQTWQ

-355 SDMISASSDARNAII
+355 SDMISSSSDARNAIVS
-370 KEWAELGGRQEL
+370 EWAELGGRQEL

-387 DALDTLLSYITPI
+387 DALDTLLSYLTPI

-413 QQLFDL
+413 QQLYDL
-419 TQRIHEFVQNAKL
+419 TKRIHEFVQNAKL
-432 STEESEALRN
+432 SAEESEALRG

-456 AIFGAAEG
+456 AILGAGEG

-477 GVVSVADGLGSLIEN
+477 GVVSVADGIGSLIEN
-492 LTSGIDLAG
+492 FMSGIDLAG

-515 GIGRVLSYVGA
+515 GIGRLLSYVGT
-526 GISTLAAALG
+526 GISTLASALA
-536 NTISATMQGIANLT
+536 NTISATMQGVANLT
-550 SGAGVAAGGIVTTLQ
+550 AGAGTAAGGIVTTLQ

-598 ISTIQDS
+598 VATVQDS
-605 LFAVI
+605 LFTVI
-610 LADIHGFFS
+610 LADIHNFFS
-619 STKKEVESGAGIF
+619 ASKKEVESGAGIF

-640 RFTKIGDSF
+640 RFTNIGDSF

-684 SLKTLSEIPLDRLGS
+684 SLKTLSEIPIDRLGS

-724 MAGDLKGVKELND
+724 MAGDLKGVKQLND

-759 ADSMQVMASLSWEE
+759 ADSMQVMSSLSWEG
-773 ILKGVVGIGSMA
+773 ILKGIVGIGAMA
-785 GVLVAVSKLMEKVK
+785 GVLVGVTKLMGKVK
-799 GVGKTSVQ
+799 GLGKTS
-807 LIVFAGAIALLGN
+807 LELMVFSAAIALLGN
-820 ALRTMASLSWEEL
+820 ALKSMAALSWEEL
-833 IRGLVGIA
+833 ARGLTGLAA
-841 SSAGVMVAS
+841 SAAVMVAS
-850 MKLISKGTKNFL
+850 MKLMSKGTKNFI
-862 KTSITLISFSAAIRM
+862 KTTVTLLAFGFAIKT
-877 LAESMKVYQDI
+877 LASSMKAYQDLDI
-888 DVSTMVKAGAAL
+888 STMAKAGASL
-900 TGFMAIITIFQKAMG
+900 IGFMGIIAIFQKSMST
-915 KLKISDVIT
+915 LKISDVVV
-924 MTATLIALSQAVQ
+924 MAATLIALSQAVQ
-937 TIGEAMAIYNEIDIA
+937 TIGDAMTIYNEIDA
-952 AVGKGLAAVGG
+952 SAVAKGLAAVGG
-963 FMLEAVALTKLL
+963 FILEAVALTKLL
-975 GKSSNFVEVAGGLF
+975 GKSSDFAEVAGGLF

-1006 ELSWEE
+1006 ALSWEE

-1023 LAIMLAAMHA
+1023 LAIMLTAMHK
-1033 MPKDMLKQSAGFAV
+1033 MPEDMLQQSAGFAV
-1047 MSFSLKAFTDAIADL
+1047 LAFSLKSFTDAIADL
-1062 GDLSIEQVATAL
+1062 GQLSIGQVGTAL
-1074 VALAGGMTVMVVAAR
+1074 LALAGGMTVLVIAAR
-1089 ALKGTMSGS
+1089 QLQGTMSGS
-1098 GSMMLIALALSM
+1098 GSMLLIALALSM
-1110 MAGPIKTLG
+1110 MAGPLKTLG
-1119 SMDVAS
+1119 DMSIGA
-1125 IAKALVTLAASFTI
+1125 IAKSLIALAASFTI

-1178 VYPIQKLAELT
+1178 IYPIQKLAELT

-1210 ATAMKTLP
+1210 ATTMKTLP

-1233 VIAGIGAVIKQLGQL
+1233 VIAGIGAVIKQLGEL

-1260 TEVLLAASGAIFVLG
+1260 TEVLLAASGALFVLG

-1285 VATMAIIIAGMAA
+1285 VATMAIVIAGMAA
-1298 IVAAMGA
+1298 VVAAMGA

-1330 GGFFGGIIGGVV
+1330 GGFFGGIVGGVV
-1342 GGAITGVA
+1342 GGAMAGVA
-1350 SSLPGLGQSLSDF
+1350 SALPGLGQSLSDF
-1363 MTNAQPFFDGAN
+1363 MTNAQPFFDGVQGI
-1375 RLDASSMDGV
+1375 DPSSMEGV
-1385 KSLASAMLMITGAG
+1385 KSLASAMLMVTGAG
-1399 LLDAA
+1399 LVDAA

-1416 FGKQIAEFAPYMKQ
+1416 FGKQIAEFAPYMRA
-1430 YSEAVSGIDTGAV
+1430 YSEAVVGIDTGAV
-1443 TASATAAKA
+1443 TASATAAQA

-1457 SNIPNEGGLL
+1457 KNIPNEGGLL
-1467 GKIMGENDLAEFA
+1467 AKFTGENDLAAFA
-1480 KKLVPFGLSMK
+1480 QKLVPFGLSMR
-1491 MYASAVSGID
+1491 MYAAAVAGID

-1537 LATWG
+1537 LGTWG

-1548 GLSMK
+1548 GKSMK
-1553 MFADS
+1553 QFADS
-1558 VSGIDPNVVTNAA
+1558 VAGIDTNVVTNAA

-1578 EMAATIP
+1578 EMAKAIP

-1590 VSVFTGDNDL
+1590 AAFFAGDNDL
-1600 GEWGPKL
+1600 GDWGPKL
-1607 ASFGAS
+1607 SDFGTSMKSFAE
-1613 MMAFSLSV
+1613 SV
-1621 AGIDAGAVTNAA
+1621 SGIDASAVTNAA

-1643 SAIPNSGGLGSL
+1643 SAIPNSGGLGSF
-1655 FTGDNDISTWGEKLP
+1655 FTGDNDISEWGEKLP
-1670 AFGEALAAY
+1670 LFGTALSAY
-1679 STSVA
+1679 SASVA
-1684 SVNADAVTA
+1684 LVNADAVTA
-1693 SATAAQSLV
+1693 SANAAQALV
-1702 ALQDSLPAIGGLGE
+1702 QLQSSLPAIGGLGE
-1716 IFTGSKSFET
+1716 IFTGTKSFDT
-1726 LSTELPKFGL
+1726 LSEQLPKFGM
-1736 ALAMYG
+1736 ALGMYG
-1742 AAVSTINPDAVTAS
+1742 TAVSTVNPEAVTAS
-1756 ATAASALV
+1756 ATAAGALV
-1764 ELYNQLPSVNGVVQ
+1764 ELYKSLPSVNGVVQ
-1778 WWSGAPDMSAF
+1778 WWSGAPDLSAF

-1802 YGAAVANVNPE
+1802 YGAAVMNVNPE

-1841 WTGAPDLSAFGTG
+1841 WSGAPDLSAFGQG
-1854 LMQLGVGI
+1854 LVQLGNAVSSF
-1862 AGFGMSVSGI
+1862 AKSVEGVQP
-1872 DSGSLTAATAA
+1872 DSITTATSALQVLATI
-1883 VAVLGTVYGNL
+1883 YGNL
-1894 PAVRGIVQWWS
+1894 PSVNGIVQWWN

-1926 FSDAVGDVDPAS
+1926 FSDEVKDVKPKVITA
-1938 ISAASSSLAVLSS
+1938 AASSLQVLSD
-1951 IYSSLPSVNG
+1951 IYANLPAVNG
-1961 IVQWWEG
+1961 IVQWWSG
-1968 APDMTKFADGLG
+1968 APDMESFSNGLKGLG
-1980 GLGAGLKA
+1980 SGLKA
-1988 YASQVGGAQVNFEA
+1988 YAQEVGGAQVNFEA
-2002 VTASIEPIRQIANL
+2002 VSASIEPIRQVANL
-2016 ATSLTG
+2016 ASSLTG

-2028 TTFKETLTNAGDL
+2028 TTFKEAISNAGDL

-2070 NSTAIST
+2070 NATGIST

-2118 LSGLTSAF
+2118 LTGLTNAF
-2126 NSFKSDVSTA
+2126 TSFKSDVSTA
-2136 MSNTVNSL
+2136 MKNTVNSL
-2144 ETSLNTAVSK
+2144 ETSLSSAQSK
-2154 IGGYEQQFYDKGK
+2154 IDGYKQPFYDSGK
-2167 ALATRLTDGV
+2167 ALADNLSRGV
-2177 DQNVGDISSKF
+2177 SENVKDLKSSF
-2188 TSKIDKA
+2188 TGKIDGA
-2195 VSAVEGKYK
+2195 ISAVRGKRQG
-2204 SFYDAGAYLV
+2204 FYDAGAWLV
-2214 QGFIAGMDAW
+2214 QGFIAGMNAW
-2224 IDRAATKA
+2224 IDTAANRAAA
-2232 ASMASSAAE
+2232 MANAAE
-2241 SAKAALG
+2241 SAAKAALD

-2271 EDMRDS
+2271 DDMRDS
-2277 VVRSGTDIGASATKG
+2277 VAKSGMAIGRSATKG
-2292 LNDSISRIQKFI
+2292 LNDSLVKIQRFI
-2304 DNDRA
+2304 DGDRSL
-2309 FTPSI
+2309 TPSI
-2314 TPVLDTTPLSSNTR
+2314 TPVIDTTPLLNNAS
-2328 GIEALLT
+2328 GIENLLS
-2335 RSNLGIKSNTRG
+2335 RSNVGIRSTARG
-2347 LSDIKNV
+2347 LDAIRNV
-2354 VSTNAMLERYQSDL
+2354 VSTNSMLERYQSDL
-2368 ANSNRELQRT
+2368 MATSRNLKNGIDE
-2378 ITDLRGDMSSYNDAI
+2378 LRGDMSKYASAVES
-2393 ANQETAVYVDGK
+2393 QETAVYVDSK

-2416 QQLGIRSRRGSLS
+2416 QELGKRYRRGSLTKL
-2429 RV
+2429 

>member
-1 MASIDERVVRMR
+1 MATIDERVVRMR
-13 LDSNQFQSAASGI
+13 LDSNQFKSAASGI
-26 TKTLDNLREKLK
+26 TKTLDSLKEKLQ
-38 FKNAGEGLDN
+38 FKNAGAGLDN
-48 VTKSANKVNFSG
+48 VTKAANKVSFKG
-60 IEAGINAINSKFS
+60 IEDGINSINSKFS
-73 TMGVAFMSVVNQITT
+73 TMGVAFMSVVNQITNS
-88 AAMNAGR
+88 AMNAGR
-95 QIANGLIEP
+95 QLANSMIQP
-104 IQQGFGEYETQLN
+104 IQQGFSEYETQLN

-139 LNTLNTYADK
+139 LSTLNTYADK

-247 IDKYGSFRESLTEGG
+247 IQEYGSFRESLTEGG

-277 GAYSEADLIAQGYS
+277 GAYTDADLIAQGYS
-291 EDQAKAI
+291 EDQVKAI
-298 MDLAKTSEDA
+298 MSLAQTSEEA

-322 KEALGSGWAQTWQ
+322 KEAMGSGWAQTWQ

-355 SDMISASSDARNAII
+355 SDMISSSSDARNAIVS
-370 KEWAELGGRQEL
+370 EWAELGGRQEL

-387 DALDTLLSYITPI
+387 DALDTLLSYLTPI

-413 QQLFDL
+413 QQLYDL
-419 TQRIHEFVQNAKL
+419 TKRIHEFVQNAKL
-432 STEESEALRN
+432 STEESEALRG

-456 AIFGAAEG
+456 AILGAGEG

-477 GVVSVADGLGSLIEN
+477 GVVSVADGIGSLIEN
-492 LTSGIDLAG
+492 FMSGIDLAG

-515 GIGRVLSYVGA
+515 GIGRLLSYVGT
-526 GISTLAAALG
+526 GISTLASALA
-536 NTISATMQGIANLT
+536 NTISATMQGVANLT
-550 SGAGVAAGGIVTTLQ
+550 AGAGTAAGGIVTTLQ

-588 IFDNWPIQEI
+588 IFDNWPVQEI
-598 ISTIQDS
+598 VATVQDS

-619 STKKEVESGAGIF
+619 ASKKEVESGAGIF

-659 LSAMQMSIQANAIL
+659 LSAMQTSIQANAIL
-673 KIAAAVGILAI
+673 KIAAAVGILAL
-684 SLKTLSEIPLDRLGS
+684 SLKTLSEIPIDRLGS
-699 ALGGLAGGLVIMGGA
+699 SLGGLAGGLVIMGGA

-724 MAGDLKGVKELND
+724 MAGDLKGVKQLND

-759 ADSMQVMASLSWEE
+759 ADSMQVMSSLSWEG
-773 ILKGVVGIGSMA
+773 ILKGIVGIGAMA
-785 GVLVAVSKLMEKVK
+785 GVLVGVTKLMGKVK
-799 GVGKTSVQ
+799 GLGKTSLE
-807 LIVFAGAIALLGN
+807 LIVFSAAIALLGN
-820 ALRTMASLSWEEL
+820 ALKSMAALSWEEL
-833 IRGLVGIA
+833 GRGLTGIA
-841 SSAGVMVAS
+841 ASAGVMVAS
-850 MKLISKGTKNFL
+850 MKLMSKGTKNFI
-862 KTSITLISFSAAIRM
+862 KTTVTLLAFGFAIKT
-877 LAESMKVYQDI
+877 LASSMKAYQDLDI
-888 DVSTMVKAGAAL
+888 STMAKAGASL
-900 TGFMAIITIFQKAMG
+900 IGFMAIIAIFQKSMS
-915 KLKISDVIT
+915 KLKIGDVVV
-924 MTATLIALSQAVQ
+924 MAATLVALSQAVQ
-937 TIGEAMAIYNEIDIA
+937 TIGEAMTIYNEIDA
-952 AVGKGLAAVGG
+952 SAVAKGLAAVGG
-963 FMLEAVALTKLL
+963 FILEAVALTKLL

-1023 LAIMLAAMHA
+1023 LAIMLTAMHK
-1033 MPKDMLKQSAGFAV
+1033 MPKDMLQQSAGFAV
-1047 MSFSLKAFTDAIADL
+1047 MAFSLKSFTDAIADL
-1062 GDLSIEQVATAL
+1062 GQLSIGQVGTAL
-1074 VALAGGMTVMVVAAR
+1074 LALAGGMTVLVIAAR
-1089 ALKGTMSGS
+1089 QLQGTMSGS
-1098 GSMMLIALALSM
+1098 GSMLLIALALSM
-1110 MAGPIKTLG
+1110 MAGPLKTLG
-1119 SMDVAS
+1119 DMSIGA
-1125 IAKALVTLAASFTI
+1125 IAKSLVTLAASFTI

-1233 VIAGIGAVIKQLGQL
+1233 VIAGIGAVIKQLGEL

-1260 TEVLLAASGAIFVLG
+1260 TEVLLAASAALFVLG

-1285 VATMAIIIAGMAA
+1285 VATMAIVIAGMSA

-1330 GGFFGGIIGGVV
+1330 GGFFGGIVGGVV
-1342 GGAITGVA
+1342 GGAMAGVA
-1350 SSLPGLGQSLSDF
+1350 SALPGLGQSLSDF
-1363 MTNAQPFFDGAN
+1363 MRNAQPFFDGVQGI
-1375 RLDASSMDGV
+1375 DPSSMEGV
-1385 KSLASAMLMITGAG
+1385 KSLASAMLMVTGAG
-1399 LLDAA
+1399 LVDAA

-1416 FGKQIAEFAPYMKQ
+1416 FGKQIAEFAPYMRA
-1430 YSEAVSGIDTGAV
+1430 YSEAVVGIDTGAV
-1443 TASATAAKA
+1443 TASATAAQA

-1457 SNIPNEGGLL
+1457 KNIPNEGGLL
-1467 GKIMGENDLAEFA
+1467 AKFTGENDLAAFA
-1480 KKLVPFGLSMK
+1480 QKLVPFGLSMK
-1491 MYASAVSGID
+1491 MYAAAVAGID

-1537 LATWG
+1537 LGTWG

-1548 GLSMK
+1548 GKSMK
-1553 MFADS
+1553 QFADS
-1558 VSGIDPNVVTNAA
+1558 VAGIDTNVVTNAA

-1578 EMAATIP
+1578 EMAKAIP

-1590 VSVFTGDNDL
+1590 AAFFAGDNDL
-1600 GEWGPKL
+1600 GDWGPKL
-1607 ASFGAS
+1607 SDFGTSMKSFAE
-1613 MMAFSLSV
+1613 SV
-1621 AGIDAGAVTNAA
+1621 SGIDASAVTNAA

-1655 FTGDNDISTWGEKLP
+1655 FTGDNDISEWGEKLP
-1670 AFGEALAAY
+1670 LFGAALSAY
-1679 STSVA
+1679 SASVA
-1684 SVNADAVTA
+1684 LVNADAVTA
-1693 SATAAQSLV
+1693 SANAAQALV
-1702 ALQDSLPAIGGLGE
+1702 QLQSSLPAIGGLGE
-1716 IFTGSKSFET
+1716 IFTGTKSFDT
-1726 LSTELPKFGL
+1726 LTEQLPKFGL
-1736 ALAMYG
+1736 ALGMYG
-1742 AAVSTINPDAVTAS
+1742 AAVSTVNPEAVTAS
-1756 ATAASALV
+1756 ATAAGALV
-1764 ELYNQLPSVNGVVQ
+1764 ELYKSLPSVNGVVQ
-1778 WWSGAPDMSAF
+1778 WWSGAPDLSAF

-1802 YGAAVANVNPE
+1802 YGAAVMNVNPE

-1841 WTGAPDLSAFGTG
+1841 WSGAPDLSAFGQG
-1854 LMQLGVGI
+1854 LVQLGNG
-1862 AGFGMSVSGI
+1862 VSSFAKSAEGVQP
-1872 DSGSLTAATAA
+1872 DSITTATSALQVLATI
-1883 VAVLGTVYGNL
+1883 YGNL
-1894 PAVRGIVQWWS
+1894 PSVNGIVQWWN

-1926 FSDAVGDVDPAS
+1926 FSDEVKDVKPKVITA
-1938 ISAASSSLAVLSS
+1938 AASSLQVLSD
-1951 IYSSLPSVNG
+1951 IYANLPAVNG
-1961 IVQWWEG
+1961 IVQWWSG
-1968 APDMTKFADGLG
+1968 APDMESFSNGLKGLG
-1980 GLGAGLKA
+1980 SGLKA
-1988 YASQVGGAQVNFEA
+1988 YAQEVGGAQVNFEA
-2002 VTASIEPIRQIANL
+2002 VSASIEPIRQVANL
-2016 ATSLTG
+2016 ASSLTG

-2028 TTFKETLTNAGDL
+2028 TTFKEAISNAGDL

-2056 TKTKLEAIKTAISE
+2056 TKTKLGAIKTAISE
-2070 NSTAIST
+2070 NGTGIST

-2118 LSGLTSAF
+2118 LTGLTNAF
-2126 NSFKSDVSTA
+2126 NSFKSNVSTA
-2136 MSNTVNSL
+2136 MQNTVNSL
-2144 ETSLNTAVSK
+2144 ETSLSSAQSK
-2154 IGGYEQQFYDKGK
+2154 IDGYKQPFYDSGK
-2167 ALATRLTDGV
+2167 ALADNLSRGV
-2177 DQNVGDISSKF
+2177 SENVKELKSSF
-2188 TSKIDKA
+2188 TGKIDGA
-2195 VSAVEGKYK
+2195 VSAVRGKRK
-2204 SFYDAGAYLV
+2204 DFYDAGAWLV
-2214 QGFIAGMDAW
+2214 QGFIAGMEAW
-2224 IDRAATKA
+2224 IDRAANRA
-2232 ASMASSAAE
+2232 AAMADAAE
-2241 SAKAALG
+2241 TSAKAALD
-2248 EHSPSRVFRKIGSFA
+2248 ENSPSRVFRKIGSFA

-2271 EDMRDS
+2271 DDMRDS
-2277 VVRSGTDIGASATKG
+2277 VAKSGMAIGRSATKG
-2292 LNDSISRIQKFI
+2292 LNDSLVKIQSFI
-2304 DNDRA
+2304 DGDRS

-2314 TPVLDTTPLSSNTR
+2314 TPVLDTSPLLSNTR
-2328 GIEALLT
+2328 GIENLLS
-2335 RSNLGIKSNTRG
+2335 RSNLGIRSNIRG
-2347 LSDIKNV
+2347 LEAIRNV
-2354 VSTNAMLERYQSDL
+2354 VSTNSMLERYQSDL
-2368 ANSNRELQRT
+2368 MTSNRDLRDS
-2378 ITDLRGDMSSYNDAI
+2378 ITDLRGDMSKYASAVES
-2393 ANQETAVYVDGK
+2393 QETAVYVDGK

>member
-1 MASIDERVVRMR
+1 MATIDERVVRMR
-13 LDSNQFQSAASGI
+13 LDSNQFKSAASGI
-26 TKTLDNLREKLK
+26 TKTLDSLKEKLQ
-38 FKNAGEGLDN
+38 FKNAGAGLDN
-48 VTKSANKVNFSG
+48 VTKAANKVNFKG
-60 IEAGINAINSKFS
+60 IEDGINSINSKFS
-73 TMGVAFMSVVNQITT
+73 TMGVAFMSVVNQITNS
-88 AAMNAGR
+88 AMNAGR
-95 QIANGLIEP
+95 QIANSMIQP
-104 IQQGFGEYETQLN
+104 IQQGFSEYETQLN

-139 LNTLNTYADK
+139 LSTLNTYADK

-192 AQASQAMYQ
+192 VQASQAMYQ

-247 IDKYGSFRESLTEGG
+247 IQEYGSFRESLTQGG

-277 GAYSEADLIAQGYS
+277 GAYTEADLIAQGYS

-308 ATKVKTFTQLVDTT
+308 ATKVKTFTQMVDTT

-355 SDMISASSDARNAII
+355 SDMISSSADARNAIVS
-370 KEWAELGGRQEL
+370 EWAELGGRQEL

-387 DALDTLLSYITPI
+387 DALDTLLSYLTPI

-413 QQLFDL
+413 QQLYDL
-419 TQRIHEFVQNAKL
+419 TKRIHEFVQNAKL
-432 STEESEALRN
+432 SAEESEALRG

-456 AIFGAAEG
+456 AILGAGEG

-477 GVVSVADGLGSLIEN
+477 GVVSVADGIGSLIEN
-492 LTSGIDLAG
+492 FMSGIDLAG

-515 GIGRVLSYVGA
+515 GIGRLFSYVGT
-526 GISTLAAALG
+526 GISTLASALA
-536 NTISATMQGIANLT
+536 NTISATMQGVANLT
-550 SGAGVAAGGIVTTLQ
+550 AGAGTAAGGIVTTLQ

-598 ISTIQDS
+598 VATVQDS
-605 LFAVI
+605 LFTVI

-619 STKKEVESGAGIF
+619 ASKKEVESGAGIF

-640 RFTKIGDSF
+640 RFTNIGDSF

-659 LSAMQMSIQANAIL
+659 LSAMQTSIQANAIL
-673 KIAAAVGILAI
+673 KIAAAVGILAL
-684 SLKTLSEIPLDRLGS
+684 SLKTLSEIPIDRLGS

-759 ADSMQVMASLSWEE
+759 ADSMQVMSSLSWEG
-773 ILKGVVGIGSMA
+773 ILKGIVGIGAMA
-785 GVLVAVSKLMEKVK
+785 GVLVGVTKLMGKVK
-799 GVGKTSVQ
+799 GLGKTS
-807 LIVFAGAIALLGN
+807 LELMVFSAAIALLGN
-820 ALRTMASLSWEEL
+820 ALKSMAALSWEEL
-833 IRGLVGIA
+833 ARGLTGIA
-841 SSAGVMVAS
+841 ASAGIMIAS
-850 MKLISKGTKNFL
+850 MKLMSKGTKNFI
-862 KTSITLISFSAAIRM
+862 KTTVTLLAFGFAIKT
-877 LAESMKVYQDI
+877 LASSMKAYQDLDI
-888 DVSTMVKAGAAL
+888 STMAKAGASL
-900 TGFMAIITIFQKAMG
+900 IGFMGIIAIFQKSMS
-915 KLKISDVIT
+915 KLKISDVVV
-924 MTATLIALSQAVQ
+924 MAATLVALSQAVQ
-937 TIGEAMAIYNEIDIA
+937 TIGEAMTIYNEIDA
-952 AVGKGLAAVGG
+952 SAVAKGLAAVGG
-963 FMLEAVALTKLL
+963 FILEAVALTKLL
-975 GKSSNFVEVAGGLF
+975 GKSSDFAEVAGGLF

-1023 LAIMLAAMHA
+1023 LAIMLTAMHN
-1033 MPKDMLKQSAGFAV
+1033 MPEDMLQESAGFAI
-1047 MSFSLKAFTDAIADL
+1047 MAFSLKSFTDAIADL
-1062 GDLSIEQVATAL
+1062 GQLSIGQVGTAL
-1074 VALAGGMTVMVVAAR
+1074 LALAGGMTVLVIAAR
-1089 ALKGTMSGS
+1089 QLQGTMSGS
-1098 GSMMLIALALSM
+1098 GSMLLIALALSM
-1110 MAGPIKTLG
+1110 MAGPLKTLG
-1119 SMDVAS
+1119 DMSVGA
-1125 IAKALVTLAASFTI
+1125 IAKSLITLAASFAI

-1210 ATAMKTLP
+1210 ATTMKTLP

-1233 VIAGIGAVIKQLGQL
+1233 VIAGIGAVIKQLGEL

-1260 TEVLLAASGAIFVLG
+1260 TEVLLAASGALFVLG

-1285 VATMAIIIAGMAA
+1285 VATMAIVIAGMAA

-1330 GGFFGGIIGGVV
+1330 GGFFGGIVGGVV
-1342 GGAITGVA
+1342 GGAMAGVA
-1350 SSLPGLGQSLSDF
+1350 SALPGLGQSLSDF
-1363 MTNAQPFFDGAN
+1363 MTNAQPFFDGVQGI
-1375 RLDASSMDGV
+1375 DPSSMEGV
-1385 KSLASAMLMITGAG
+1385 KSLASAMLMVTGAG
-1399 LLDAA
+1399 LVDAA

-1416 FGKQIAEFAPYMKQ
+1416 FGKQIAEFAPYMRA
-1430 YSEAVSGIDTGAV
+1430 YSEAVVGIDTGAV
-1443 TASATAAKA
+1443 TASATAAQA

-1457 SNIPNEGGLL
+1457 KNIPNEGGLL
-1467 GKIMGENDLAEFA
+1467 AKFTGENDLAAFA
-1480 KKLVPFGLSMK
+1480 QKLVPFGLSMR
-1491 MYASAVSGID
+1491 MYAAAVTGID

-1537 LATWG
+1537 LGAWG

-1553 MFADS
+1553 QFADS
-1558 VSGIDPNVVTNAA
+1558 VAGIDTNVVTNAA

-1578 EMAATIP
+1578 EMAKAIP

-1590 VSVFTGDNDL
+1590 AAFFAGDNDL
-1600 GEWGPKL
+1600 GDWGPKL
-1607 ASFGAS
+1607 SDFGTSMKSFAE
-1613 MMAFSLSV
+1613 SV
-1621 AGIDAGAVTNAA
+1621 SGIDASAVTNAA

-1655 FTGDNDISTWGEKLP
+1655 FTGDNDISEWGEKLP
-1670 AFGEALAAY
+1670 LFGTALSAY
-1679 STSVA
+1679 SASVA
-1684 SVNADAVTA
+1684 LVNADAVTA
-1693 SATAAQSLV
+1693 SANAAQALV
-1702 ALQDSLPAIGGLGE
+1702 QLQSSLPAIGGLGE
-1716 IFTGSKSFET
+1716 IFTGTKSFDT
-1726 LSTELPKFGL
+1726 LTEQLPKFGM
-1736 ALAMYG
+1736 ALGMYG
-1742 AAVSTINPDAVTAS
+1742 AAVSTVNPEAVTAS
-1756 ATAASALV
+1756 ATAAGALV
-1764 ELYNQLPSVNGVVQ
+1764 ELYKSLPSVNGVVQ
-1778 WWSGAPDMSAF
+1778 WWSGAPDLSAF

-1802 YGAAVANVNPE
+1802 YGAAVMNVNPE

-1830 GLPSINGVVQW
+1830 GLPSVNGVVQW
-1841 WTGAPDLSAFGTG
+1841 WSGAPDLSTFGQG
-1854 LMQLGVGI
+1854 LVQLGNGI
-1862 AGFGMSVSGI
+1862 SSFSESIDGI
-1872 DSGSLTAATAA
+1872 KPDVINTATSALQVLATI
-1883 VAVLGTVYGNL
+1883 YSNL
-1894 PAVRGIVQWWS
+1894 PSVNGIVQWWN

-1926 FSDAVGDVDPAS
+1926 FSDEVKDVKPKVITA
-1938 ISAASSSLAVLSS
+1938 AASSLQVLSD
-1951 IYSSLPSVNG
+1951 IYANLPAVNG
-1961 IVQWWEG
+1961 IVQWWSG
-1968 APDMTKFADGLG
+1968 APDMESFSNGLKGLG
-1980 GLGAGLKA
+1980 SGLKA
-1988 YASQVGGAQVNFEA
+1988 YAQEVGGAQVNFEA
-2002 VTASIEPIRQIANL
+2002 VSASIEPIRQVANL
-2016 ATSLTG
+2016 ASSLTG

-2028 TTFKETLTNAGDL
+2028 TTFKEAISNAGDL

-2056 TKTKLEAIKTAISE
+2056 TKTKLGDIKTAISE
-2070 NSTAIST
+2070 NATGIST
-2077 EFTNMKTSISEAS
+2077 EFTNMKTSISDAS

-2118 LSGLTSAF
+2118 LTGLTSAF
-2126 NSFKSDVSTA
+2126 TSFKSDVSTA
-2136 MSNTVNSL
+2136 MKNTVNSL
-2144 ETSLNTAVSK
+2144 ETSLSSAQSK
-2154 IGGYEQQFYDKGK
+2154 IDGYKQPFYDSGK
-2167 ALATRLTDGV
+2167 ALADNLSRGISE
-2177 DQNVGDISSKF
+2177 NVKEVKSSF
-2188 TSKIDKA
+2188 TGKIDGA
-2195 VSAVEGKYK
+2195 VSAVRGKRQD
-2204 SFYDAGAYLV
+2204 FYDAGEWLV
-2214 QGFIAGMDAW
+2214 QGFIAGMEAW
-2224 IDRAATKA
+2224 IDRAANRA
-2232 ASMASSAAE
+2232 AAMANAAE
-2241 SAKAALG
+2241 SAAKAALD

-2271 EDMRDS
+2271 DDMRDS
-2277 VVRSGTDIGASATKG
+2277 VAKSGMAIGRSATKG
-2292 LNDSISRIQKFI
+2292 LNDSLVKIQSFI
-2304 DNDRA
+2304 DGDRSL
-2309 FTPSI
+2309 TPSI
-2314 TPVLDTTPLSSNTR
+2314 TPVIDTSPLLSNTR
-2328 GIEALLT
+2328 GIENLLS
-2335 RSNLGIKSNTRG
+2335 RSNLGIRSNIRG
-2347 LSDIKNV
+2347 LEAIRNV
-2354 VSTNAMLERYQSDL
+2354 VSTNSMLEQYQSDL
-2368 ANSNRELQRT
+2368 MTSNRDLRDS
-2378 ITDLRGDMSSYNDAI
+2378 ITDLRGDMSKYASAI
-2393 ANQETAVYVDGK
+2393 ESQETAVYVDGK

>member
-1 MASIDERVVRMR
+1 MATIDERVVRMR
-13 LDSNQFQSAASGI
+13 LDSNQFKSAASGI
-26 TKTLDNLREKLK
+26 TKTLDSLKEKLQ
-38 FKNAGEGLDN
+38 FKNAGAGLDN
-48 VTKSANKVNFSG
+48 VTKAANKVNFKG
-60 IEAGINAINSKFS
+60 IEDGINSINSKFS
-73 TMGVAFMSVVNQITT
+73 TMGVAFMSVVNQITNS
-88 AAMNAGR
+88 AMNAGR
-95 QIANGLIEP
+95 QIANSMIQP
-104 IQQGFGEYETQLN
+104 IQQGFSEYETQLN

-139 LNTLNTYADK
+139 LSTLNTYADK

-247 IDKYGSFRESLTEGG
+247 IQQYGSFRESLTQGG

-277 GAYSEADLIAQGYS
+277 GAYTEADLIAQGYS

-308 ATKVKTFTQLVDTT
+308 ATKVKTFTQMVDTT

-355 SDMISASSDARNAII
+355 SDMISSSSDARNAIVS
-370 KEWAELGGRQEL
+370 EWAELGGRQEL

-387 DALDTLLSYITPI
+387 DALDTLLSYLTPI

-413 QQLFDL
+413 QQLYDL
-419 TQRIHEFVQNAKL
+419 TKRIHEFVQNAKL
-432 STEESEALRN
+432 SAEESEALRG
-442 AVSKLLRPVKALTD
+442 AVSQLLRPVKALTD

-477 GVVSVADGLGSLIEN
+477 GVVSVADGIGSLIEN
-492 LTSGIDLAG
+492 FMSGIDLAG

-515 GIGRVLSYVGA
+515 GIGRLLSYVGT
-526 GISTLAAALG
+526 GISTLASALA
-536 NTISATMQGIANLT
+536 NTISATMQGVANLT
-550 SGAGVAAGGIVTTLQ
+550 AGAGTAAGGIVTTLQ

-598 ISTIQDS
+598 VATVQDS
-605 LFAVI
+605 LFTVI

-619 STKKEVESGAGIF
+619 ASKKEVESGAGIF

-659 LSAMQMSIQANAIL
+659 LSAMQTSIQANAIL
-673 KIAAAVGILAI
+673 KIAAAVGILAL
-684 SLKTLSEIPLDRLGS
+684 SLKTLSEIPIDRLGS

-724 MAGDLKGVKELND
+724 MAGDLKGVKQLND

-759 ADSMQVMASLSWEE
+759 ADSMQVMSSLSWEG
-773 ILKGVVGIGSMA
+773 ILKGIVGIGAMA
-785 GVLVAVSKLMEKVK
+785 GVLVGVTKLMGKVK
-799 GVGKTSVQ
+799 GLGKTS
-807 LIVFAGAIALLGN
+807 LELMVFSAAIALLGN
-820 ALRTMASLSWEEL
+820 ALKSMATLSWEEL
-833 IRGLVGIA
+833 ARGLTGIA
-841 SSAGVMVAS
+841 ASAGVMVAS
-850 MKLISKGTKNFL
+850 MKLMSKGTKNFI
-862 KTSITLISFSAAIRM
+862 KTTVTLLAFGFAIKT
-877 LAESMKVYQDI
+877 LASSMKAYQDLDI
-888 DVSTMVKAGAAL
+888 STMAKAGASL
-900 TGFMAIITIFQKAMG
+900 IGFMAIIAIFQKSMS
-915 KLKISDVIT
+915 KLKISDVVVMAT
-924 MTATLIALSQAVQ
+924 TLIALSQAVQ
-937 TIGEAMAIYNEIDIA
+937 TIGEAMTIYNEIDA
-952 AVGKGLAAVGG
+952 SAVAKGLAAVGG
-963 FMLEAVALTKLL
+963 FILEAVALTKLL
-975 GKSSNFVEVAGGLF
+975 GKSSNFVEVSGGLF

-1023 LAIMLAAMHA
+1023 LAIMLTAMNK
-1033 MPKDMLKQSAGFAV
+1033 MPKNMLQESAGFAV
-1047 MSFSLKAFTDAIADL
+1047 MAFSLKSFTDAIADL
-1062 GDLSIEQVATAL
+1062 GQLSIGQVGTAL
-1074 VALAGGMTVMVVAAR
+1074 LALAGGMTVLVIAAR
-1089 ALKGTMSGS
+1089 QLQGTMSGS
-1098 GSMMLIALALSM
+1098 GSMLLIALALSM
-1110 MAGPIKTLG
+1110 MAGPLKTLG
-1119 SMDVAS
+1119 DMSVGA
-1125 IAKALVTLAASFTI
+1125 IAKSLITLAASFTI

-1218 DFSVKTVAKVAIMAL
+1218 DFSIKTVAKVAIMAL
-1233 VIAGIGAVIKQLGQL
+1233 VIAGIGAVIKQLGEL
-1248 ETGAALQAATAL
+1248 ESGAALQAATAL
-1260 TEVLLAASGAIFVLG
+1260 TEVLLAASGALFVLG

-1285 VATMAIIIAGMAA
+1285 VATMAIVVAGMAA

-1330 GGFFGGIIGGVV
+1330 GGFFGGIVGGVV
-1342 GGAITGVA
+1342 GGAMAGVA
-1350 SSLPGLGQSLSDF
+1350 SALPGLGQSLSDF
-1363 MTNAQPFFDGAN
+1363 MTNAQPFFDGVQGI
-1375 RLDASSMDGV
+1375 DPSSMEGV
-1385 KSLASAMLMITGAG
+1385 KSLASAMLMVTGAG
-1399 LLDAA
+1399 LVDAA

-1416 FGKQIAEFAPYMKQ
+1416 FGKQIAEFAPYMRA
-1430 YSEAVSGIDTGAV
+1430 YSEAVVGIDTGAV
-1443 TASATAAKA
+1443 TASATAAQA

-1457 SNIPNEGGLL
+1457 KNIPNEGGLL
-1467 GKIMGENDLAEFA
+1467 AKFTGENDLAAFA
-1480 KKLVPFGLSMK
+1480 QKLVPFGLSMR
-1491 MYASAVSGID
+1491 MYAAAVAGID

-1537 LATWG
+1537 LGAWG

-1548 GLSMK
+1548 GTSMK
-1553 MFADS
+1553 QFADS
-1558 VSGIDPNVVTNAA
+1558 VAGIDTNVVTNAA

-1578 EMAATIP
+1578 EMAKAIP

-1590 VSVFTGDNDL
+1590 AAFFAGDNDL
-1600 GEWGPKL
+1600 GDWGPKL
-1607 ASFGAS
+1607 SDFGTSMKSFAE
-1613 MMAFSLSV
+1613 SV
-1621 AGIDAGAVTNAA
+1621 SGIDASAVTNAA

-1655 FTGDNDISTWGEKLP
+1655 FTGDNDISEWGEKLP
-1670 AFGEALAAY
+1670 LFGTALSAY
-1679 STSVA
+1679 SASVA
-1684 SVNADAVTA
+1684 LVNADAVTA
-1693 SATAAQSLV
+1693 SANAAQALV
-1702 ALQDSLPAIGGLGE
+1702 QLQSSLPAIGGLGE
-1716 IFTGSKSFET
+1716 LFTGTKSFDT
-1726 LSTELPKFGL
+1726 LSEQLPKFGM
-1736 ALAMYG
+1736 ALGMYG
-1742 AAVSTINPDAVTAS
+1742 AAVSTVNPEAVTAS
-1756 ATAASALV
+1756 ATAAGALV
-1764 ELYNQLPSVNGVVQ
+1764 ELYKSLPSVNGVVQ
-1778 WWSGAPDMSAF
+1778 WWSGAPDLSAF

-1802 YGAAVANVNPE
+1802 YGAAVSTVNPE

-1841 WTGAPDLSAFGTG
+1841 WTGAPDLSAFGQG
-1854 LMQLGVGI
+1854 LVQLGNGVSSF
-1862 AGFGMSVSGI
+1862 AKSVEGVQP
-1872 DSGSLTAATAA
+1872 DSITMATSAL
-1883 VAVLGTVYGNL
+1883 AVLSTIYSNL
-1894 PAVRGIVQWWS
+1894 PSVNGIVQWWS
-1905 GAPDLSTFADGLK
+1905 GAPDLSTFAAGLK

-1926 FSDAVGDVDPAS
+1926 FSDEVKDVKPKVITA
-1938 ISAASSSLAVLSS
+1938 AASSLQVLSD
-1951 IYSSLPSVNG
+1951 IYANLPAVNG
-1961 IVQWWEG
+1961 IVQWWSG
-1968 APDMTKFADGLG
+1968 APDMESFSNGLKGLG
-1980 GLGAGLKA
+1980 SGLKA
-1988 YASQVGGAQVNFEA
+1988 YAQEVGGAQVNFEA
-2002 VTASIEPIRQIANL
+2002 VSASIEPIRQVANL
-2016 ATSLTG
+2016 ASSLTG

-2028 TTFKETLTNAGDL
+2028 TTFKEAISNAGDL

-2056 TKTKLEAIKTAISE
+2056 TKTKLGDIKTAISE
-2070 NSTAIST
+2070 NTTGIST

-2118 LSGLTSAF
+2118 LTGLTSAF
-2126 NSFKSDVSTA
+2126 TSFKSDVSTA
-2136 MSNTVNSL
+2136 MQNTVNSL
-2144 ETSLNTAVSK
+2144 STSLSSAQSK
-2154 IGGYEQQFYDKGK
+2154 IDGYKQPFYDSGK
-2167 ALATRLTDGV
+2167 ALADNLSRGV
-2177 DQNVGDISSKF
+2177 SENVKELKSSF
-2188 TSKIDKA
+2188 TGKIDGA
-2195 VSAVEGKYK
+2195 VSAIRGKRK
-2204 SFYDAGAYLV
+2204 DFYDAGAWLV
-2214 QGFIAGMDAW
+2214 QGFISGMEAW
-2224 IDRAATKA
+2224 IDRAANRA
-2232 ASMASSAAE
+2232 AAMADAAE
-2241 SAKAALG
+2241 TSAKAALD
-2248 EHSPSRVFRKIGSFA
+2248 ENSPSRVFRRIGSFA

-2271 EDMRDS
+2271 DDMRDS
-2277 VVRSGTDIGASATKG
+2277 VAKSGMAIGRSATKG
-2292 LNDSISRIQKFI
+2292 LNDSLVKIQSFI
-2304 DNDRA
+2304 DGDRSL
-2309 FTPSI
+2309 TPSI
-2314 TPVLDTTPLSSNTR
+2314 TPVIDTTPLLNNAS
-2328 GIEALLT
+2328 GIENLLS
-2335 RSNLGIKSNTRG
+2335 RSNLGIRSTARG
-2347 LSDIKNV
+2347 LDAIRNV
-2354 VSTNAMLERYQSDL
+2354 VSTNSMLERYQSDL
-2368 ANSNRELQRT
+2368 MASNRDLRNS
-2378 ITDLRGDMSSYNDAI
+2378 ITDLRGDMSRYTSAVES
-2393 ANQETAVYVDGK
+2393 QETALYVDGK

-2416 QQLGIRSRRGSLS
+2416 HQLGIRSRRGSLS